1 MIKWDLFQRYKDG
14 SISANSS
21 MLYTML
27 TKLKDKN
34 YMMISVDAEK
44 ELEKNNIYSDKNS
57 HQHWYR
63 ESVS

>member
-14 SISANSS
+14 SVSANSS

-34 YMMISVDAEK
+34 HMMISVDAEK
-44 ELEKNNIYSDKNS
+44 NLEKN
-57 HQHWYR
+57 
-63 ESVS
+63 